1 MRGTTKTEIQL
12 FDAALL
18 NSARCSSSSQVRV
31 KDKNSSHPFSLS
43 TSSSAANLP
52 SVGPIN
58 KLTQHL
64 TNFKLVTTPQLGV
77 ATASGRHGNVNLQV
91 T

>member
-1 MRGTTKTEIQL
+1 MRERTKREVEL
-12 FDAALL
+12 FHAALL
-18 NSARCSSSSQVRV
+18 SSARCSSSSQVHV
-31 KDKNSSHPFSLS
+31 KDKNSSNPFSLG
-43 TSSSAANLP
+43 TSSAAANLP

-77 ATASGRHGNVNLQV
+77 ATASGCHGNVNLQV